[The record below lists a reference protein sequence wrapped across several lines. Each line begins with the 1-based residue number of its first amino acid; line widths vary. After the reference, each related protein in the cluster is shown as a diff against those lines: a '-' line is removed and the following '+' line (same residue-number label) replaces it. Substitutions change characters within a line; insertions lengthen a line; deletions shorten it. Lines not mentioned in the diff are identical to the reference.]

1 VSDVRHAFETP
12 GPVGLRISFAAG
24 RLDVET
30 GPEGRTEIEVTPLNR
45 AAQDVVEE
53 LAVRVDQAGG
63 RYDVVVEEPKKWGF
77 LSNAEIGVRVRCPQ
91 DTALELK
98 TASADAVVR
107 GPIES
112 AHAKTAS
119 GDLSFGEVLGELV
132 VNSQSGDVKAGDVD
146 GDCTIKTASGDVRV
160 HRVAG
165 AFVANLV
172 SGDLHLSEAQGP
184 VTVQSVSGD
193 QWLGSIAAGEV
204 RLQSV
209 SGDVRVGV
217 RPGLRLWI
225 DATSVSGDMSSELDP
240 ADGPPLDDSRLVELR
255 AKTVSGDVQISRA
268 G

>member
-1 VSDVRHAFETP
+1 VSGVEYAFETP
-12 GPVGLRISFAAG
+12 GPVGLRVSFAAG
-24 RLDVET
+24 RLDVEP
-30 GPEGRTEIEVTPLNR
+30 GLEGRTEIELTPLNR
-45 AAQDVVEE
+45 AAQDVVETMT
-53 LAVRVDQAGG
+53 VRVDHSGG
-63 RYDVVVEEPKKWGF
+63 RYDVVVEEQKKWGF

-91 DTALELK
+91 DTVLELK

-107 GPIES
+107 GSIAS

-132 VNSQSGDVKAGDVD
+132 VNSQSGDVKAGDVG

-160 HRVAG
+160 NRVAG
-165 AFVANLV
+165 SFVGNLV
-172 SGDLHLSEAQGP
+172 SGDLHLGEAEGP

-193 QWLGSIAAGEV
+193 QWIGSIASGEV

-217 RPGLRLWI
+217 RAGLRLWI
-225 DATSVSGDMSSELDP
+225 DATSVSGDMSSELDA
-240 ADGPPLDDSRLVELR
+240 ADAPVDGETVVELR